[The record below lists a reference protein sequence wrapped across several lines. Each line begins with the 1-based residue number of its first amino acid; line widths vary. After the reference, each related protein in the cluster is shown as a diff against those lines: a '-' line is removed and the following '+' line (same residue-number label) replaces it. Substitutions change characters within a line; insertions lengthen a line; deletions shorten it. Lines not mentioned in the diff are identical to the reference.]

1 MILKHG
7 NSIVANDVVIAET
20 TFTKMKGLMFK
31 SNVPKDY
38 AMVFVF
44 DKETTI
50 GIHMM
55 FVFTSLDVIFLNRI
69 GEIIHLATLNPW
81 IGYAKKKDTQ
91 FVIEMKKGSIRYF
104 NLKLG
109 DRLTLDKED
118 ENK

>member
-1 MILKHG
+1 MKLKCG
-7 NSIVANDVVIAET
+7 DITIANDVVIAET
-20 TFTKMKGLMFK
+20 LFTKTTGLMFRREI
-31 SNVPKDY
+31 PEMC

-44 DKETTI
+44 DEETTI